1 MRFLMAL
8 LFSLIF
14 ARAAYA
20 YLPLPPGMI
29 ALDTPEGQAIF
40 AEADAK
46 SAYWPLSAHFETQ
59 ENQAFCGVASLVI
72 VLNSVNIAAPQPTGF
87 TPYRFFTQN
96 DLFPPGGSTIY
107 QPEWIEHHGLTLDQL
122 GQIAAHSGLAVQTF
136 HATPGGLALFRSR
149 AAKALGTPGEF
160 VIVNFKRETLAEEGY
175 GHISPL
181 AAYDARSDRF
191 LIMDVARYK
200 YPPGWVSAE
209 TLYAALDTPDTGNGG
224 RTRGYLI
231 VQTKQ

>member
-1 MRFLMAL
+1 MVL

-29 ALDTPEGQAIF
+29 ALDSSEGQAIF

-87 TPYRFFTQN
+87 TPYRFFTQD
-96 DLFPPGGSTIY
+96 DLFPAGGSTIY
-107 QPEWIEHHGLTLDQL
+107 QPEWIKHHGLTLDQL
-122 GQIAAHSGLAVQTF
+122 GQIAAHSGLAVQTV
-136 HATPGGLALFRSR
+136 HATQGGLAQFRSQ
-149 AAKALGTPGEF
+149 AAKALRTPGEF

-181 AAYDARSDRF
+181 AAYDAKSDRF
-191 LIMDVARYK
+191 LILDVARYK

-209 TLYAALDTPDTGNGG
+209 KLYAALDTPDMGNGG